1 MTLLS
6 PTAEEDLK
14 TLEDAEVLGQEAVVN
29 ALHFL
34 ETELTERSIN
44 REEYDAILH
53 HKEHEPI
60 PH

>member
-1 MTLLS
+1 MNNLS

-14 TLEDAEVLGQEAVVN
+14 ILEDAEVLGQEAVARAV
-29 ALHFL
+29 HFL

-53 HKEHEPI
+53 HKENECPRK
-60 PH
+60 